1 MALSTIQLMHLAD
14 SALPVGGFAFSNG
27 LEAAVK
33 SGMVASQPE
42 LMRYLK
48 SALHQ
53 WTVFEIPFI
62 NSFYQEC
69 SEEILQRYDRM
80 MLSPS
85 MRKGSVAQGRG
96 WLRIFKELFPTFS
109 AVPYKEQLK
118 IAGLP
123 PHWLPLMVL
132 SLKSV
137 GATVEQI
144 RDLFIFMQLRDQLS
158 AAVRLGL
165 IGPSRAQR
173 IQSEIEE
180 TIGAALQGTSEKTA
194 RDAMRITPLMDVAQ
208 MLQPSLYSKLF
219 QN

>member
-33 SGMVASQPE
+33 SGMVATRPE
-42 LMRYLK
+42 LIRYLK
-48 SALHQ
+48 TALQQ
-53 WTVFEIPFI
+53 WMAFEVPFL
-62 NSFYQEC
+62 NSFYADASTE
-69 SEEILQRYDRM
+69 LLHRFDRM

-85 MRKGSVAQGRG
+85 IRKGSIAQGRG
-96 WLRIFKELFPTFS
+96 WTRLFKELFPDLGNS
-109 AVPYKEQLK
+109 AKAQLASEG
-118 IAGLP
+118 IP

-132 SLKSV
+132 SLKSA
-137 GATVEQI
+137 GATVDQVRE
-144 RDLFIFMQLRDQLS
+144 LFMFTQLRDQLS

-165 IGPSRAQR
+165 IGPASAQR
-173 IQSEIEE
+173 IQSDLERSIADDLVL
-180 TIGAALQGTSEKTA
+180 AASKTA
-194 RDAMRITPLMDVAQ
+194 ANATRIAPLMDVAQ

>member
-33 SGMVASQPE
+33 SGMVASQVE
-42 LMRYLK
+42 LSSYLK
-48 SALHQ
+48 TALRQ
-53 WTVFEIPFI
+53 WAAFDIPFI
-62 NSFYQEC
+62 NSMYADC
-69 SEEILQRYDRM
+69 SPGLLQRYDVM

-96 WLRIFKELFPTFS
+96 WLRIFKELFPNHETAEF
-109 AVPYKEQLK
+109 KEQLNA
-118 IAGLP
+118 AGLP
-123 PHWLPLMVL
+123 LHWMPLMAL
-132 SLKSV
+132 TLKSV
-137 GATVEQI
+137 GAAVGQI
-144 RDLFIFMQLRDQLS
+144 RELFMFVQLRDQLS

-173 IQSEIEE
+173 MQSEIESLMAGE
-180 TIGAALQGTSEKTA
+180 LSAAEKKTA
-194 RDAMRITPLMDVAQ
+194 ADAVRIAPLMDIAQ